1 MKLNKIIISML
12 LACSLSTG
20 LYAQEAVE
28 APDFGSVNFGD
39 SIDTVKAAEK
49 DCKMLLEKE
58 EYIIFEEESD
68 GLKSQNIYE
77 FKEGK
82 LETGLVNIITE
93 HKTLAEIIDEYNNLN
108 KAFKQIYGEP
118 NEESINVQD
127 EALLKDN
134 EKLAKAVQDGT
145 ASLNTVWIKENFTVT
160 HSLIDTLPTEDYVVN
175 KSTEEILADNDLKL
189 DYLHNYYFQVF
200 SETLLGKTTVNIAD
214 NFFQFLLIYSL
225 ILLVPN

>member
-1 MKLNKIIISML
+1 MKLNKIIVSML

-20 LYAQEAVE
+20 LYAQEAVK

-108 KAFKQIYGEP
+108 AAFKQIYGEP

-160 HSLIDTLPTEDYVVN
+160 HSLINTLPTEDFD
-175 KSTEEILADNDLKL
+175 EETQK
-189 DYLHNYYFQVF
+189 
-200 SETLLGKTTVNIAD
+200 
-214 NFFQFLLIYSL
+214 
-225 ILLVPN
+225 LLVKAPLCHLFIGANGNGADEEVEEGENADEAPVENAEDEASNDEAAEAKE